1 MAYANS
7 TRAVSVSLSDR
18 LAATFSVL
26 RAAIQRRRVYEQTLR
41 ELRSLSDRDL
51 SDLGISRSV
60 ITLVAREAAYGK

>member
-7 TRAVSVSLSDR
+7 SRAVSISLSDR
-18 LAATFSVL
+18 LAATVSVV

-60 ITLVAREAAYGK
+60 ITMVAHEAAYGK

>member
-18 LAATFSVL
+18 LAATVSVL

-51 SDLGISRSV
+51 SDLGISRAV
-60 ITLVAREAAYGK
+60 ITMVAREAAYGK